1 MVARAKTQGARRAAR
16 QVARS
21 PVMAGLARAGL
32 AARGVLYV
40 IVGWIALEV
49 AFGGSGRHAESSGAL
64 RLVAASA
71 VGSVALWLLAIGF
84 GGLALWRLSE
94 VIWGAAGPGGRSAG
108 TRLASLARTV
118 IYGALAFTIL
128 RYALGLGTPA
138 SSDTQSRDLTAAAL
152 REPGGQVLVALAG
165 AAIAAAGLAL
175 IYRAARK
182 KFLRQLRLAGVSPAV
197 RTTVTRLGQLG
208 GIARGMVFAAAG
220 AFLLTAAAAAQPG
233 QARGID
239 ATLRAMALTP
249 FGPWLLAAVAAGL
262 VVFGCYSL
270 CEARWRAV

>member
-1 MVARAKTQGARRAAR
+1 VVARAKTRGARRAAR
-16 QVARS
+16 QAARS
-21 PVMAGLARAGL
+21 PLMAGLARAGL
-32 AARGVLYV
+32 VARGVLYV

-71 VGSVALWLLAIGF
+71 AGSVALWLLAIGF
-84 GGLALWRLSE
+84 AGLALWRLSE
-94 VIWGAAGPGGRSAG
+94 VIWGAAGPGGRPAG

-118 IYGALAFTIL
+118 IYGVLAFTIL
-128 RYALGLGTPA
+128 KYALGLGAPA
-138 SSDTQSRDLTAAAL
+138 SSNTQSRDLTAAAV
-152 REPGGQVLVALAG
+152 Q
-165 AAIAAAGLAL
+165 
-175 IYRAARK
+175 
-182 KFLRQLRLAGVSPAV
+182 
-197 RTTVTRLGQLG
+197 
-208 GIARGMVFAAAG
+208 
-220 AFLLTAAAAAQPG
+220 AQPG

-262 VVFGCYSL
+262 VVFGSSSL